1 MEIKLT
7 WWRLL
12 RFWWAAAWRS
22 VIFANLFGGAL
33 VGIAGIALWL
43 LGYKYLEGDAAN
55 LFLDSAIVAW
65 IPGFLFAIRSAL
77 KLPYR
82 DFRIALVAPDAKL

>member
-1 MEIKLT
+1 
-7 WWRLL
+7 
-12 RFWWAAAWRS
+12 

-33 VGIAGIALWL
+33 VGIVGIVLWG
-43 LGYKYLEGDAAN
+43 LGYKYVEGDAAN
-55 LFLDSAIVAW
+55 LFLDAAMVAW

-82 DFRIALVAPDAKL
+82 DFRIVLISSEAKNSA